1 MVAWTRVCIPKKFG
15 RLNIKGCENW
25 NVASIGKLL
34 WQLATKDMLWVK
46 WVHEKYMKTCRN
58 IWDHCSPQDSS
69 WYWKKLN
76 GLKEKMVNW
85 YRRGIYRLTNN
96 GIYSVSS
103 SYIDILGPLTRLTE
117 ADLIWNSIML
127 PSQRVIMWVPY
138 QNKLLTKERMMRL
151 QFPDV
156 GDTNC
161 CLCALATIEN
171 QHHLFVDCTWIVE

>member
-1 MVAWTRVCIPKKFG
+1 MPKKFG
-15 RLNIKGCENW
+15 GLNIKGCENW

-96 GIYSVSS
+96 GIYSVCT
-103 SYIDILGPLTRLTE
+103 SYIDLVGRLTRLRE
-117 ADLIWNSIML
+117 ADLIWTSIIL
-127 PSQRVIMWVPY
+127 PRQRVIM
-138 QNKLLTKERMMRL
+138 
-151 QFPDV
+151 
-156 GDTNC
+156 
-161 CLCALATIEN
+161 
-171 QHHLFVDCTWIVE
+171 